1 MSGIKKQRHKRSRIG
16 ILMVIILAAGV
27 YFIAGQYDGK
37 PMDDNDS
44 KQWEAYGAEKA
55 LIAYVKKNG
64 LNMEEYPDALITM
77 LKKNKEA
84 KKFVFEYPK
93 KKDRKF
99 KMNLKKSLKNN
110 SVPLFIQWDQRWG
123 YSAYG
128 KSLIGISGCGPTCL
142 SMVAVYLLKDTSLN
156 PKWMCQYSEKN
167 GYYTPGQGTAW
178 ALMTDGARGI
188 GLKSTE
194 LPLDKQRIIDQ
205 LQMGNPII
213 CSMGPGEFTSSGH
226 YIILTDY
233 EDNRL
238 SIKDPNSLLRS
249 GEKWKYEEIYTQI
262 KNLWVFQK

>member
-37 PMDDNDS
+37 SMDDNDS

-55 LIAYVKKNG
+55 L
-64 LNMEEYPDALITM
+64 T
-77 LKKNKEA
+77 
-84 KKFVFEYPK
+84 
-93 KKDRKF
+93 
-99 KMNLKKSLKNN
+99 
-110 SVPLFIQWDQRWG
+110 
-123 YSAYG
+123 AYG

-167 GYYTPGQGTAW
+167 GYYTSGQGTAW

-194 LPLDKQRIIDQ
+194 LLLDKQRIIDQ
-205 LQMGNPII
+205 LRWGIP
-213 CSMGPGEFTSSGH
+213 
-226 YIILTDY
+226 
-233 EDNRL
+233 
-238 SIKDPNSLLRS
+238 
-249 GEKWKYEEIYTQI
+249 
-262 KNLWVFQK
+262 